1 MLTLDMRE
9 ASRTTRERITDRLRE
24 TALPAGA
31 IAREF
36 DIQTATALEHVEH
49 IAQSLAGTD
58 EQLLVAPP
66 ECEEC
71 GFSDF
76 DDPVNRPSRC
86 PECKHEG
93 VTEPVFR
100 VE

>member
-1 MLTLDMRE
+1 MRE
-9 ASRTTRERITDRLRE
+9 ASRTTRQRIADQLRAE
-24 TALPAGA
+24 ALAAGA

-36 DIQTATALEHVEH
+36 EIRTSDALDHVEH
-49 IAQSLAGTD
+49 IARSLESTD

-71 GFSDF
+71 GFTDF
-76 DDPVNRPSRC
+76 DDLVNRPSRC
-86 PECKHEG
+86 PKCKNEG
-93 VTEPVFR
+93 VAEPVFR